1 MKVVNLLNETA
12 HINAALKL
20 AAAEK
25 DLVQEFLRLIVLRD
39 SSWVAQK
46 KAELIYGEAVTMAR
60 AELDITRSHL
70 GGI

>member
-39 SSWVAQK
+39 SNWVAQK
-46 KAELIYGEAVTMAR
+46 KAELIYGEAVTLAR